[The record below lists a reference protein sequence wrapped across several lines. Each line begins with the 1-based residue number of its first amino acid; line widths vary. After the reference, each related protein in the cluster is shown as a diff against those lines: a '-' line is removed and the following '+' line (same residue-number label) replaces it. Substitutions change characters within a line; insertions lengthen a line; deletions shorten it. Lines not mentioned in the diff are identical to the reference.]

1 MKHRTVRH
9 PRVPVRTLCLCG
21 CFDEGRGYL
30 EDHFREILRGVGEDP
45 DREGLLRTPHRAA
58 EAFKFMTQGYEQDV
72 DVLLK
77 NAVFE
82 EEYEDLILVKNIEF
96 YSMCE
101 HHLLPFFGEAH
112 VAYLPKGKIIG
123 LSKIAR
129 LVNMFSRR
137 LQVQERLTMQIGQ
150 SLENAIEARGVAVV
164 LEAKHMCMMVRG
176 VQKQSSKMVT
186 SHVSGDFRTDSRSR
200 QELFDLLGVSR
211 NGG

>member
-1 MKHRTVRH
+1 
-9 PRVPVRTLCLCG
+9 
-21 CFDEGRGYL
+21 L